1 MNVNFHKSCENTDK
15 ILEIS
20 RKRCNF
26 VKFDILFLGL
36 PYVIFFGV
44 ITSIALKN
52 VKKNAICFKL
62 WYKVFVH

>member
-15 ILEIS
+15 ILKIS

-44 ITSIALKN
+44 ITSIALK
-52 VKKNAICFKL
+52 KM
-62 WYKVFVH
+62 

>member
-1 MNVNFHKSCENTDK
+1 MNVNFHKSCENADK
-15 ILEIS
+15 ILKIS

-44 ITSIALKN
+44 ITSIALKKC
-52 VKKNAICFKL
+52 KKECNML
-62 WYKVFVH
+62 

>member
-1 MNVNFHKSCENTDK
+1 MNVNLHKSCENADK
-15 ILEIS
+15 ILKIS

-44 ITSIALKN
+44 ITSIALKKC
-52 VKKNAICFKL
+52 KKECSMR
-62 WYKVFVH
+62 